1 MKRLRQLQNLI
12 LEKLAVPR
20 FRWTLGIS
28 AGALLILAAITTVIA
43 LRPTPPPD
51 VWDDG
56 LDDVFGFFF
65 DEDFNRLPPEE
76 RIKLLQQFVA
86 RFKTVNQQDSA
97 LLATFV
103 ADVTYEMRQQIED
116 NVLRLGVDLWSEWG
130 DEYDNIPPSDRENYI
145 RSLIAEMDKMGEGI
159 EGKDSD
165 RTDAQRVEKIESQAD
180 RDRKRMQENAG
191 GNKPPGMDEV
201 TGFIN
206 IYSNEFA
213 TRASAKKRAKIIRLS
228 RDMTR
233 YLRGESIN
241 ENNKGGG

>member
-1 MKRLRQLQNLI
+1 MKCLHELQNLF
-12 LEKLAVPR
+12 LEKLTIPR
-20 FRWTLGIS
+20 FRWTLGIA
-28 AGALLILAAITTVIA
+28 AGSLLVLAVITAVIA
-43 LRPTPPPD
+43 LRPTPAPD

-86 RFKTVNQQDSA
+86 RFKTVDQQNSA

-116 NVLRLGVDLWSEWG
+116 NVFRLGIDLWSEWG
-130 DEYDNIPPSDRENYI
+130 DEYENVPPDQRENYI
-145 RSLIAEMDKMGEGI
+145 RSLIAEMDKMGEGF
-159 EGKDSD
+159 EGRDSG
-165 RTDAQRVEKIESQAD
+165 RTNAERVEKIESQAA
-180 RDRKRMQENAG
+180 RDRKRAQENAG

-206 IYSNEFA
+206 IYSGEFA
-213 TRASAKKRAKIIRLS
+213 TRAPAKKRAKIIRLS

-241 ENNKGGG
+241 NNGGG